1 MKGLARTPLVAC
13 AMCAMFVLGMCL
25 PGTAAATLPRA
36 QFPVL
41 LTSAGQ
47 CPQVDVIAMLADLA
61 GLKYDYDRMPTVKML
76 SAGVGLDGDPKAKIG
91 TDLKAYP
98 KGTRYKTVFITMGA
112 SMKGMGAAG
121 IDADWENKRVEQIV
135 AWLKAQ
141 DVYVVG
147 VHIAGEDR
155 RYHYLSEGMIDRV
168 APHCDLLLIAKA
180 SDEDGR
186 FTAISKKMG
195 IPMVLVDVEFDC
207 VDVIKELFRLP

>member
-1 MKGLARTPLVAC
+1 MTGLAGTPSARWMLCVI
-13 AMCAMFVLGMCL
+13 FVFGLCL
-25 PGTAAATLPRA
+25 SGSATTTLPHA
-36 QFPVL
+36 QLPVL

-47 CPQVDVIAMLADLA
+47 CPQVDQLAMLADLA
-61 GLKYDYDRMPTVKML
+61 GLKYDFDRMPTVAML
-76 SAGVGLDGDPKAKIG
+76 AAGVGGGPKAKTG

-121 IDADWENKRVEQIV
+121 IDADWENKRVEQVV

-141 DVYVVG
+141 GVYIIG

-168 APHCDLLLIAKA
+168 APYCNLLLIAKA
-180 SDEDGR
+180 SNEDGR
-186 FTAISKKMG
+186 FTTISKKKG
-195 IPMVLVDVEFDC
+195 IPMVLVVEEFDC